1 MWLET
6 PVFKED
12 LENISCSDY
21 ISWEKLSGKTILI
34 TGATGLI
41 GYTLT
46 SALLYV
52 EQKKQLG
59 LKVIALV
66 RNVEKAKEKFSAQLA
81 QGLPLQFVQ
90 AQIEEPFT
98 IDQQVDY
105 VVHGASPTSSKFF
118 VEHPVETIQTAVL
131 GTMNLLKLARIK
143 QCQGFVYLSS
153 MEVYGSPQTDEKIT
167 ESHSS
172 NLDTMV
178 PRNSY
183 PESKR
188 LCESLCTSYFAEYGL
203 RAMSIRLTQTF
214 GPGVDYNDNRVFAQF
229 ARSIVEGK
237 DIVLLTKGE
246 TKRSYLYT
254 ADAVTAILTVLLKG
268 QGGEAYNAANENTYC
283 SILEM
288 AKMAAGNKI
297 GVKVSGQ
304 ENIPNRFAPVLRM
317 NLSTDKL
324 MAIGWI
330 TRIGLGEMFVRMQE
344 TISSDGEKLKQ

>member
-12 LENISCSDY
+12 LDNISCADY
-21 ISWEKLSGKTILI
+21 IPWEKLNGKTILV

-52 EQKKQLG
+52 GQKKNLD
-59 LKVIALV
+59 LMVIALV
-66 RNVEKAKEKFSAQLA
+66 RNTEKAKQKFSVQLD

-90 AQIEEPFT
+90 AQVEDSFA
-98 IDQQVDY
+98 IDQPVDY
-105 VVHGASPTSSKFF
+105 IIHGASPTASKFF

-131 GTMNLLKLARIK
+131 GTMNLLRFAKEK

-153 MEVYGSPQTDEKIT
+153 MEVYGSPQTDEKIAET
-167 ESHSS
+167 HSS
-172 NLDTMV
+172 NLDTTIA
-178 PRNSY
+178 RNSY

-188 LCESLCTSYFAEYGL
+188 LCESLCTSYFTEYGL
-203 RAMSIRLTQTF
+203 RAMSVRLTQTF

-229 ARSIVEGK
+229 ARSVIEKK

-268 QGGEAYNAANENTYC
+268 QGGEAYNAANEDTYC

-288 AKMAAGNKI
+288 AELAAGRD
-297 GVKVSGQ
+297 VKVRIECNEINPSQ
-304 ENIPNRFAPVLRM
+304 FAPVLKM
-317 NLSTDKL
+317 NLSTNKL
-324 MAIGWI
+324 ITMGWT
-330 TRIGLGEMFVRMQE
+330 TRVDLSEMFGRMKK
-344 TISSDGEKLKQ
+344 TM